1 VIHYLTLGHL
11 DLEPLRGCAAVAT
24 RPLDES
30 MVRCV
35 LAQFPDV
42 EAERKDGYMVL
53 PWHGL
58 GSVDVSEAFALRLHE
73 LTGCLVADRR
83 NGRLIEPE
91 VFSRKER
98 GGLEIRI

>member
-1 VIHYLTLGHL
+1 MIHDLTLGHL
-11 DLEPLRGCAAVAT
+11 DLEALRGCAAVAS

-35 LAQFPDV
+35 LAEFPDV
-42 EAERKDGYMVL
+42 KAERKGGYIIL

-73 LTGCLVADRR
+73 LTDCLIADRR

-91 VFSRKER
+91 VLSRKK
-98 GGLEIRI
+98 GLAV

>member
-11 DLEPLRGCAAVAT
+11 DLEALRGCAAVAT

-30 MVRCV
+30 TVRCV
-35 LAQFPDV
+35 LAEFPDV

-73 LTGCLVADRR
+73 LTGCLIADRR

-91 VFSRKER
+91 VFSRKKR
-98 GGLEIRI
+98 VAV